1 MEDRPGKMRIV
12 LFGKTGAEP
21 PLGEE
26 GTGPLNDKVNL
37 HVVETGLLGE
47 GVYHRICNTEILIQP
62 NWTALTR
69 VSRWSTFRDV
79 LITNVGSTTGFPTST
94 QV

>member
-1 MEDRPGKMRIV
+1 MRSV

-37 HVVETGLLGE
+37 HVVEIDLLGE
-47 GVYHRICNTEILIQP
+47 GVCHRNYNTEVLTLS
-62 NWTALTR
+62 NWTALMC
-69 VSRWSTFRDV
+69 VSRWSTFRVV
-79 LITNVGSTTGFPTST
+79 LITNVGSTTVFQTST